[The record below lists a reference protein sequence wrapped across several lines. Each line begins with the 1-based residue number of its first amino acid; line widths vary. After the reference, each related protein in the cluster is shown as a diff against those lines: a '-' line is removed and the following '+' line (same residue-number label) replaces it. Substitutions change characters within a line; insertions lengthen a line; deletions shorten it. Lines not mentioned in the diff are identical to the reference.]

1 MLEPRVVTHQARKL
15 LVPLLTGLTLVAL
28 YPRRAAANGA
38 FPAVSQLVNDPS
50 DQTHLVLRSN
60 FGLLVTHDHG
70 TSWHWV
76 CEAGLG
82 YQNIE
87 PAIALLGDGSTIL
100 ALPNGIALG
109 KTECSFA
116 PAAGVSGYVAD
127 VARVPSDQGNVAAVA
142 VSVQID
148 DGVSQVWRSLDAGK
162 SWNRLGI
169 ALDDF
174 NATTLDAAAD
184 EPNTLYV
191 SGVSQSNGVTGV
203 LARSAD
209 GGRTWARWSIPGAN
223 KASAPYIAAISAND
237 ASTIYVRLSGSPGKL
252 LVSRDGGERWSGV
265 LDFEGPLDG
274 FALSPDGRFA
284 LASGRADGVWR
295 ASTSDLSFE
304 RVSCT
309 KLRCLSWTSSG
320 LFACA
325 DEFQAG
331 FLVGQSTDL
340 GANFEARLNLSC
352 VRGPLACAADS
363 AVAQACDA
371 SWPAQSE
378 VLGSDCEKAGFT
390 LRDDCSSTPSA
401 NAGTGGIAGANESS
415 AGTAGARAATRTS
428 GGCAMSTAAASR
440 WSLLAT
446 LAALL
451 AAARRRRD
459 SNRRTH

>member
-1 MLEPRVVTHQARKL
+1 MVTHLARKVL
-15 LVPLLTGLTLVAL
+15 GPLLTGLSLVAL
-28 YPRRAAANGA
+28 FPRGAAANGA
-38 FPAVSQLVNDPS
+38 FPAVSQLVSDPS

-70 TSWHWV
+70 TSWDWV

-100 ALPNGIALG
+100 ALPDGVSHG
-109 KTECSFA
+109 KTECSFEL
-116 PAAGVSGYVAD
+116 AGGLSSYVAD
-127 VARVPSDQGNVAAVA
+127 VARVPSDQRNVAAVA

-162 SWNRLGI
+162 SWNPLGI
-169 ALDDF
+169 ALGDF

-184 EPNTLYV
+184 ESNTLYV

-209 GGRTWARWSIPGAN
+209 GGRTWARWSIPGVN
-223 KASAPYIAAISAND
+223 KASAPYIAAISASD
-237 ASTIYVRLSGSPGKL
+237 ASTVYVRLSGSPGKL
-252 LVSRDGGERWSGV
+252 LASRDGGEHWSGV
-265 LDFEGPLDG
+265 LDFEGPVDG
-274 FALSPDGRFA
+274 FALSPDGSFA

-295 ASTSDLSFE
+295 ARTSDLAFE

-340 GANFEARLNLSC
+340 GQTFEARLNLSC

-378 VLGSDCEKAGFT
+378 VLGSDCENAGFT
-390 LRDDCSSTPSA
+390 LRDDCSNTPSA
-401 NAGTGGIAGANESS
+401 NAGAGSANPGANNSRAGAT
-415 AGTAGARAATRTS
+415 GAGALGRAS
-428 GGCAMSTAAASR
+428 GGCAMSAPAALR
-440 WSLLAT
+440 WSSLAT

-451 AAARRRRD
+451 AGTRRRRR
-459 SNRRTH
+459 SYRRTH